1 MTAATMGTASRSDP
15 GKKRRGHKASLSAG
29 ISFWRRIA
37 DELEQSI
44 VNGAFRAGDRMP
56 GEIEMATRFG
66 VNRHTV
72 RRAIAALAER
82 GLVRAERG
90 SGTFVEARRIVYPIR
105 QRTRFSEI
113 VSGAGRAAG
122 GQLIGDKVETA
133 DDEIAARL
141 RIKAGAL
148 VMRLDMVR
156 HADRVP
162 LSVATCWL
170 SASRFPAAAR
180 VYGRTHSMTRTLAH
194 FGVRDYARKSTHITA
209 SIADAIDAAKL
220 KLTPGRPI
228 LLVESIDVDG
238 EGVPVLATRA
248 RFAADRLEFV
258 IES

>member
-1 MTAATMGTASRSDP
+1 MGTAPASDP
-15 GKKRRGHKASLSAG
+15 GKRLRTHKAASSAG

-44 VNGAFRAGDRMP
+44 ANGAFERGDKMP
-56 GEIEMATRFG
+56 GEIEMAMRFG

-122 GQLIGDKVETA
+122 GQLIADKVETA
-133 DDEIAARL
+133 DDEIATRL
-141 RIKAGAL
+141 RMKSGAP
-148 VMRLDMVR
+148 VVRLELIR

-162 LSVATCWL
+162 LSAATCWL
-170 SASRFPAAAR
+170 SAARFASAAR
-180 VYGRTHSMTRTLAH
+180 VYNRTHSMTRTLAH
-194 FGVRDYARKSTHITA
+194 FGVRDYVRKSTHITA
-209 SIADAIDAAKL
+209 IIADAGDAAKL

-228 LLVESIDVDG
+228 LLVESVDVDG
-238 EGVPVLATRA
+238 EGSPVLTTRA

-258 IES
+258 VES

>member
-1 MTAATMGTASRSDP
+1 MMGAAPVSDP
-15 GKKRRGHKASLSAG
+15 RKKRSGHRPPSSAG

-44 VNGAFRAGDRMP
+44 ANGAFLRGDKMP
-56 GEIEMATRFG
+56 GEIEMAARFG

-90 SGTFVEARRIVYPIR
+90 SGTFVEARRIAYPIR

-122 GQLIGDKVETA
+122 GQLIGDRVEAA
-133 DDEIAARL
+133 DDEMAARL
-141 RIKAGAL
+141 RIKSGAS
-148 VMRLDMVR
+148 VVRLDMVR

-162 LSVATCWL
+162 LSAATCWL
-170 SASRFPAAAR
+170 SAARFPAAAR

-209 SIADAIDAAKL
+209 IIADATDAAKL

-228 LLVESIDVDG
+228 LLVESVDVDG
-238 EGVPVLATRA
+238 EGFPVLATRA